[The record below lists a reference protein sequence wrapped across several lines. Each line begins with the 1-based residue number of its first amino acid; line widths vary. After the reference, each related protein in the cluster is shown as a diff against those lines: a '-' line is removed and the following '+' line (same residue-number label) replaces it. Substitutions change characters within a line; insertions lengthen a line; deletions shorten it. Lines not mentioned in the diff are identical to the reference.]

1 MSGTLRNA
9 KARWTRGIGTAVC
22 RMRKLAAGSYSREL
36 RARSFRGYDLGGFA
50 GVAPRL
56 PRPARSLL
64 RHIKGPWEGSMARA
78 AMNSLGPEPR
88 RRYRDAKGMR
98 VLRAR

>member
-9 KARWTRGIGTAVC
+9 KARWTQGIGTAGAVC

-36 RARSFRGYDLGGFA
+36 RARSFRGYDIRWFRRGS
-50 GVAPRL
+50 PRL

-64 RHIKGPWEGSMARA
+64 RHIKGPRDGSMAR
-78 AMNSLGPEPR
+78 S
-88 RRYRDAKGMR
+88 RDEFA
-98 VLRAR
+98 RA